1 MTTYNRDELRNGTLH
16 FGTLRNKRGTALLNG
31 TRYTG
36 KFWGIKSELRFYP
49 DNKALLADGEHH
61 VKLYTNMY
69 NNLIPHTLHS
79 ITVDA

>member
-49 DNKALLADGEHH
+49 DDKALLAESAEISGPEGY
-61 VKLYTNMY
+61 LAMRPQCEGLN
-69 NNLIPHTLHS
+69 
-79 ITVDA
+79 